1 MLTGLSNGNL
11 ARRSLRRTNL
21 NESTLCR
28 MPQTNRLNLP
38 TVPAKQQ
45 IENKDI
51 WNDTRSADDA
61 DFFTIGYTG
70 RKIADIVFALKTHGV
85 CTLVDV
91 RRNPVSMYRPELS
104 KSNLARFL
112 SERGI
117 AYAHLPELG
126 VPRDIR
132 AKAIETG
139 TREVI
144 WEWYDDVVAS
154 FFGGNLHFFLNGFEH
169 PVALMCTE
177 IDPRQCHRH
186 RLCLALEGMGMR
198 GFEI

>member
-1 MLTGLSNGNL
+1 MSYT
-11 ARRSLRRTNL
+11 AV
-21 NESTLCR
+21 

-38 TVPAKQQ
+38 SAPPKQQ
-45 IENKDI
+45 IDGRDI
-51 WNDTRSADDA
+51 WNELRSAADA

-70 RKIADIVFALKTHGV
+70 RKINDIVNTLKAHNV
-85 CTLVDV
+85 LTLLDI

-104 KSNLARFL
+104 KNNLARLL

-139 TREVI
+139 TRDVI
-144 WEWYDDVVAS
+144 WEWYDYVAAS
-154 FFGGNLHFFLNGFEH
+154 FLGRNLHFFLNSFDH

-177 IDPRQCHRH
+177 IDPVECHRH
-186 RLCLALEGMGMR
+186 RLSLALEERGMK